1 MGKLKDAILPQPAS
15 FAKKK
20 RYELQVKNRT
30 YQPATLPCAQ
40 PINHTPFSLIHCIQ
54 TILGTGSFGKV
65 IKALWSPPDGSE
77 PRLVALKVIPKKRVK
92 GNEQAVWSEMSV
104 LDGLDHP
111 NIVESF
117 SPRSNIPPFPPGGQ
131 YER

>member
-20 RYELQVKNRT
+20 RYELQTV
-30 YQPATLPCAQ
+30 
-40 PINHTPFSLIHCIQ
+40 
-54 TILGTGSFGKV
+54 LGTGSFGKV
-65 IKALWSPPDGSE
+65 IKAAWTPPEKSE
-77 PRLVALKVIPKKRVK
+77 SKLVALKVIPKKRVK
-92 GNEQAVWSEMSV
+92 GNEQAIWSEMSV

-117 SPRSNIPPFPPGGQ
+117 SLLVQ
-131 YER
+131 

>member
-20 RYELQVKNRT
+20 RYELQVSIGHIS
-30 YQPATLPCAQ
+30 QPLSPV
-40 PINHTPFSLIHCIQ
+40 PNPSITPLFSLICSIQ

-111 NIVESF
+111 NIVEFF
-117 SPRSNIPPFPPGGQ
+117 SPRSNIPPFLSGE